1 MVIHR
6 NFHHKNPDFQ
16 TFYSNRKIFML
27 LILFSLQIFH
37 VLNQFLIFKYYYFF
51 IFHHHFNI
59 HYFIFNLIINLFF
72 KYIILQNQIQNH
84 FKYHKLSITCY
95 LFL

>member
-1 MVIHR
+1 MVIHL
-6 NFHHKNPDFQ
+6 NFHHKNSDFQ
-16 TFYSNRKIFML
+16 TFYSNRKIFIL

-51 IFHHHFNI
+51 NNSLKCDHHFIFHHHFNI

-72 KYIILQNQIQNH
+72 K
-84 FKYHKLSITCY
+84 
-95 LFL
+95 